1 MFKTTIVAGIAAGL
15 CVAAIFSNHARAQ
28 APERWDTS
36 QPRGNTRQ
44 LDFVTDEGSWMSLD
58 VAPDGRWLVFDL
70 LGHIY
75 RMPIEGGI
83 AQCLT
88 QDSGIAVNFHPRI
101 SPDGRS
107 IAFVSERGGY
117 HNLWVM
123 SADGTAPRRL
133 VEEPN
138 IVVSAPAWS
147 PDGSHLIAQRVSTQ
161 VSGSYPKAS
170 RSLWRYPAQGGAAV
184 ELEDES
190 REGVSAPAF
199 SPDGRDLYFQYF
211 AGRDPRNVD
220 HTVSDYKLVK
230 RTVASGATTIV
241 AINGGIVPRVSPD
254 GRWLAF
260 SRRLPGTVMSHA
272 GHSYGPRN
280 ALWLLDLRTQQER
293 VIMDPID
300 PDIADGG
307 NVNTTIPALLPGYA
321 WTPDS
326 AAIVIVQGGKIRRLD
341 IASGN
346 VGTIEFTARVQR
358 TISERASATLKIG
371 DEPFAPRYLTGMR
384 ASPDGR
390 QVVFEAAGRLWI
402 ADLSRPRARR
412 LTPAHFAAGEF
423 MPAWAADGRT
433 VAFVSW
439 NPQDRG
445 HVWTIP
451 AAGGEPRRVTTRAG
465 EFASPLWSEDG
476 KSLFVVRGWGAT
488 GQGRSWG
495 DNPEYQLV
503 RLQLNTGDGKVIATL
518 APRIEGTISLS
529 RGPEQRLFFAQ
540 DVAQAYEPLTQLVSI
555 RSDGS
560 DRRVHLSLPYAAV
573 VSVSSDGQWI
583 ALEKRSDVFLMP
595 FDWQARATKVTREQL
610 YDQAG
615 GPVRRVTREGG
626 LDPSWHA
633 SGRLEF
639 GGNAYFS
646 YDVASMHTRRVSMR
660 LELPKQQ
667 RHGRSALVGARL
679 ITLRGDE
686 VLERGN
692 VVMNGGRIECVGACS
707 LRGVDAVVDVNGATI
722 IPGFIDAHSSFV
734 ESSEKLAAV
743 GNAEAAA
750 YLAYGV
756 TTSFAPSNASHF
768 IYPLAEMIEA
778 GTVVGPR
785 VFSAAD
791 YYRRDD
797 NAGNQFVDIPD
808 VSHARDDAN
817 RNARFGAV
825 ALKNLTLS
833 AAATRQ
839 QLAEAARARG
849 MLITGHLET
858 GFLEHGLSLAME
870 GYSAAQHFPATVPLY
885 GDVAKFFGRSGLV
898 FNLTLG
904 RMGTIRND
912 QYFIARGEFGGDRKR
927 AHLFP
932 PHSPILAD
940 RRREL
945 RVPSDYPFTLQAD
958 AVSRIIAEGGAAAI
972 GTHGPGYAAHW
983 EVWMLASALGAQ
995 GALTSASLHGAR
1007 FLGAERDLGSIE
1019 VGKLAD
1025 LIVLDANPLDD
1036 IRNTAAIRYVVKA
1049 GLLYDGATAQASRAT
1064 DLQP

>member
-1 MFKTTIVAGIAAGL
+1 MLKEMIVAGIAAGL
-15 CVAAIFSNHARAQ
+15 CAAAICSATARAQ

-36 QPRGNTRQ
+36 QARGQTRQ

-58 VAPDGRWLVFDL
+58 VAPDGRWIVFDL

-75 RMPIEGGI
+75 RVPIEGGA

-107 IAFVSERGGY
+107 IAFISERGGY
-117 HNLWVM
+117 HNLWIM
-123 SADGTAPRRL
+123 SADGSAPRRV
-133 VEEPN
+133 VEERD

-147 PDGSHLIAQRVSTQ
+147 PDGSFLIAQRVSTQ

-170 RSLWRYPAQGGAAV
+170 RSLWRYPARGGAPTQLM
-184 ELEDES
+184 EES
-190 REGVSAPAF
+190 HEGVSAPAF
-199 SPDGRDLYFQYF
+199 SPDGRELYYQYF
-211 AGRDPRNVD
+211 TGRDARNVD

-230 RTVASGATTIV
+230 RDLASGATTIV

-260 SRRLPGTVMSHA
+260 SRRVAGSVMKHA
-272 GHSYGPRN
+272 GHEYGPRN

-293 VIMDPID
+293 VIMDPIE

-307 NVNTTIPALLPGYA
+307 NVNTTIPALLPGYS

-326 AAIVIVQGGKIRRLD
+326 AAIVIAQGGKIRRLD
-341 IASGN
+341 VASGK
-346 VGTIEFTARVQR
+346 VSTIEFSARVQR
-358 TISERASATLKIG
+358 TMSERASATMKISDG
-371 DEPFAPRYLTGMR
+371 PFKPRYLTGMR
-384 ASPDGR
+384 ASPDGK

-402 ADLSRPRARR
+402 ADLARPRARR
-412 LTPAHFAAGEF
+412 LTPSQFAAGEF
-423 MPAWAADGRT
+423 MPAWSADSRT
-433 VAFVSW
+433 IAFVSW
-439 NPQDRG
+439 NPRERG
-445 HVWTIP
+445 HVWTIS
-451 AAGGEPRRVTTRAG
+451 ASGGEPHRITAAAA

-476 KSLFVVRGWGAT
+476 KSLIVVRGWGAT
-488 GQGRSWG
+488 GQGRAWA
-495 DNPEYQLV
+495 DNPEYTLV
-503 RLQLNTGDGKVIATL
+503 RMPLDAGEAEVIATV
-518 APRIEGTISLS
+518 APRIEGTISIS
-529 RGPEQRLFFAQ
+529 WGPGHRLFFAQ
-540 DVAQAYEPLTQLVSI
+540 DVAQPYEPLTQLVSV
-555 RSDGS
+555 RADGS
-560 DRRVHLSLPYAAV
+560 DRRTHLSVPYAAV
-573 VSVSSDGQWI
+573 VSVSPDGKWV
-583 ALEKRSDVFLMP
+583 AAEKRSDVFVMP
-595 FDWQARATKVTREQL
+595 FDWRATEATITRAQFYEEH
-610 YDQAG
+610 G
-615 GPVRRVTREGG
+615 SIRRVTREGG
-626 LDPSWHA
+626 LDPHWRSA
-633 SGRLEF
+633 DRIEF
-639 GGNAYFS
+639 GGNAYFVHEVGS
-646 YDVASMHTRRVSMR
+646 GKTRRVAMG
-660 LELPKQQ
+660 LDLPKQQ
-667 RHGRSALVGARL
+667 GRGRTALVGARL

-686 VLERGN
+686 VVERGTI
-692 VVMNGGRIECVGACS
+692 VIDGSRISCVGQCS
-707 LRGVDAVVDVNGATI
+707 SKGADTVLDVSGATI
-722 IPGFIDAHSSFV
+722 VPGFIDAHGSFV
-734 ESSEKLAAV
+734 EQSEKLAAL

-778 GTVVGPR
+778 GTTVGPR
-785 VFSAAD
+785 MFSAAD

-797 NAGNQFVDIPD
+797 NAGNQFVDIRD
-808 VSHARDDAN
+808 VRQARDDAH
-817 RNARFGAV
+817 RNARFGAI

-833 AAATRQ
+833 TAVMRQ
-839 QLAEAARARG
+839 QLAEAARAQG

-885 GDVAKFFGRSGLV
+885 GDVAKFFGRSGFI

-912 QYFIARGEFGGDRKR
+912 AYFIARGEFGGDEKR
-927 AHLFP
+927 ARLFP

-940 RRREL
+940 RSREW
-945 RVPSDYPFTLQAD
+945 RAASDYPFTLQAD
-958 AVSRIIAEGGAAAI
+958 AVSKIIAEGGAAAI

-983 EVWMLASALGAQ
+983 EVWMLASALGPH
-995 GALTSASLHGAR
+995 GALRSASLHGAR

-1036 IRNTAAIRYVVKA
+1036 IRNTTGIRHVVKA
-1049 GLLYDGATAQASRAT
+1049 GVLYDGDTAQLSHAPR
-1064 DLQP
+1064 LQY

>member
-1 MFKTTIVAGIAAGL
+1 MIAAAL
-15 CVAAIFSNHARAQ
+15 CAAVIFSPAARAQ
-28 APERWDTS
+28 APERWDIS
-36 QPRGNTRQ
+36 QPRGKTRQ
-44 LDFVTDEGSWMSLD
+44 LDFVTAEGSWMSLD

-75 RMPIEGGI
+75 RMPIGGGA

-88 QDSGIAVNFHPRI
+88 QNSGIAVNYHPRI

-117 HNLWVM
+117 HNLWIM
-123 SADGTAPRRL
+123 AADGSTPRL
-133 VEEPN
+133 VIEERD

-147 PDGSHLIAQRVSTQ
+147 PDGSYLIAQRVSTQ

-170 RSLWRYPAQGGAAV
+170 RSLWRYPAGGGAAT
-184 ELEDES
+184 ELKDES

-199 SPDGRDLYFQYF
+199 SPDGRELYFQYF

-220 HTVSDYKLVK
+220 HTASDYKLVK
-230 RTVASGATTIV
+230 HDLASGTTKLV
-241 AINGGIVPRVSPD
+241 AINGGIVPRPSPD

-260 SRRLPGTVMSHA
+260 SRRVPGTVMKYA
-272 GHSYGPRN
+272 GHEYGPRN

-293 VIMDPID
+293 VIMDTIE

-326 AAIVIVQGGKIRRLD
+326 AAIVIAAGGKIRRLD
-341 IASGN
+341 VASGN
-346 VGTIEFTARVQR
+346 VGTIEFTARVRR
-358 TISERASATLKIG
+358 TMSERASATMKIADG
-371 DEPFAPRYLTGMR
+371 PFTPRYLTGMR

-390 QVVFEAAGRLWI
+390 RVVFEAAGHLWI
-402 ADLSRPRARR
+402 ADLSQPRPRR
-412 LTPAHFAAGEF
+412 LTPSQFAAGEF
-423 MPAWAADGRT
+423 MPAWSPDGQT
-433 VAFVSW
+433 IAFVSW
-439 NPQDRG
+439 NPRDRG

-451 AAGGEPRRVTTRAG
+451 ASGGEPRRVTGAAG
-465 EFASPLWSEDG
+465 EFASPLWNEDG
-476 KSLFVVRGWGAT
+476 KSLLVVRGWGAT
-488 GQGRSWG
+488 GQGRSWD
-495 DNPEYQLV
+495 DNPEYTLV
-503 RLQLNTGDGKVIATL
+503 HVPLDTGASQVIATV
-518 APRIEGTISLS
+518 AHRIEGAISVS

-540 DVAQAYEPLTQLVSI
+540 DVAQAYEPQTQLVSV
-555 RSDGS
+555 RADGS
-560 DRRVHLSLPYAAV
+560 DRRVHLSMPYAAIV
-573 VSVSSDGQWI
+573 AVSPDGQWV
-583 ALEKRSDVFLMP
+583 AVEKRSDVFVMP
-595 FDWQARATKVTREQL
+595 FDWRAKQSTITRAQL
-610 YDQAG
+610 YEESG
-615 GPVRRVTREGG
+615 GGIRRITREGG
-626 LDPSWHA
+626 LDPHWHSA
-633 SGRLEF
+633 GRLEF
-639 GGNAYFS
+639 GGNAYFVH
-646 YDVASMHTRRVSMR
+646 DVGSSTTQRVSMG
-660 LELPKQQ
+660 LNLPKQQ
-667 RHGRSALVGARL
+667 GRGRSALVGARL

-686 VLERGN
+686 VIERGT
-692 VVMNGGRIECVGACS
+692 VVIDGARIECLGQCS
-707 LRGVDAVVDVNGATI
+707 LKGVDDVVDVSGATI
-722 IPGFIDAHSSFV
+722 IPGFIDSHGSFIEHS
-734 ESSEKLAAV
+734 ERLTAM
-743 GNAEAAA
+743 GNAEATA

-778 GTVVGPR
+778 GATAGPR

-797 NAGNQFVDIPD
+797 NAGNQFIDIPD
-808 VSHARDDAN
+808 VRHARDDAR
-817 RNARFGAV
+817 RNSRFGAI

-833 AAATRQ
+833 AAVMRQ
-839 QLAEAARARG
+839 QLAEAARAQG

-858 GFLEHGLSLAME
+858 GFFEHGLSLAME

-885 GDVAKFFGRSGLV
+885 GDVAKFFGRSGFI

-912 QYFIARGEFGGDRKR
+912 AYFIARGEFGGDGKR
-927 AHLFP
+927 AQLFP
-932 PHSPILAD
+932 PHSAILAD

-958 AVSRIIAEGGAAAI
+958 AVSKIVAEGGAAAI

-983 EVWMLASALGAQ
+983 EVWMLAAALGPH

-1025 LIVLDANPLDD
+1025 LIVLNGNPLDD

-1049 GLLYDGATAQASRAT
+1049 GLLYDDMAAPVLRGSASKH
-1064 DLQP
+1064 